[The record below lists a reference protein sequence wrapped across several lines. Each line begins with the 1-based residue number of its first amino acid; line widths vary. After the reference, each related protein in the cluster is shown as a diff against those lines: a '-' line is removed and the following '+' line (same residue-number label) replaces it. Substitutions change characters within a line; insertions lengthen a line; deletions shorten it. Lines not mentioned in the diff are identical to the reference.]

1 MKICST
7 SENTS
12 KEKITHNIKEKKMT
26 ETPKKT
32 TRDKCR
38 KANNPCL
45 RIKAECVCSRGK
57 RYGQCGRCNR
67 REAQWAHFEFLKQDD
82 REPETPLTDLEK
94 HKRDC
99 EYLPCF
105 CGGSY
110 TRLKKLNHFSSYQHA
125 RCVSDL
131 DDEFTDEE
139 DEDVPRYKP
148 FLKPDGGVAWRGIF
162 S

>member
-1 MKICST
+1 
-7 SENTS
+7 
-12 KEKITHNIKEKKMT
+12 MT

-38 KANNPCL
+38 KANNPWL
-45 RIKAECVCSRGK
+45 MIKTECDCSRGK

-67 REAQWAHFEFLKQDD
+67 RKAVSEHVEFQKLDD
-82 REPETPLTDLEK
+82 REPESPLTELEK
-94 HKRDC
+94 HKRDR

-110 TRLKKLNHFSSYQHA
+110 SRRKKLDHFLSYQHA
-125 RCVSDL
+125 RYMSDL

-139 DEDVPRYKP
+139 DEDAPRYKP
-148 FLKPDGGVAWRGIF
+148 FLDSYGGVTWRPTF